1 MVGDPPAEQPGWDGL
16 AVRHHPARV
25 IPFVLLAGCAS
36 FTDPDPTNL
45 ATYCTSDTGYR
56 VGYLSKAYYGVCPKE
71 TEGAFLAGLERGR
84 GVRPSPPQA
93 WPYFDRMERTEREIR
108 VASSDAQRADLRKR
122 LSEIEWQ
129 AEKIVN
135 DPASYAKD

>member
-1 MVGDPPAEQPGWDGL
+1 
-16 AVRHHPARV
+16 VRRVPARV
-25 IPFVLLAGCAS
+25 IPWLFLSGCAT

-45 ATYCTSDTGYR
+45 ATYCTPETGYR

-71 TEGAFLAGLERGR
+71 TEGGFLSGLELGR
-84 GVRPSPPQA
+84 GLRPSPPAA

-108 VASSDAQRADLRKR
+108 AAGSDAQRADLRER
-122 LSEIEWQ
+122 LREIEWQ
-129 AEKIVN
+129 TVHIVN